1 MTTEEKAKDNVIL
14 AKRQV
19 SEKIINK
26 RFGNYIFLCKW
37 VK

>member
-1 MTTEEKAKDNVIL
+1 MTREEKDDVIL
-14 AKRQV
+14 AKQQV
-19 SEKIINK
+19 SEKIVIK

>member
-1 MTTEEKAKDNVIL
+1 MVYEEKDGTIL